1 VNPYPAGGLLS
12 LASNP
17 VPFLP
22 FGYDMYRLIGTAVTN
37 SSADLVYLTQ
47 FGNGSGSLVSYSI
60 PPVSVLTAGAAT
72 TFTAVSLASAIP
84 SGVAS
89 QVVLSVS
96 FTSALAGDMAEF
108 LPYGSSL
115 SGGSVGVVQFG
126 GGPAGV
132 QTGIVTVPVGSDA
145 GVPEILY
152 KVDSGDALSL
162 SVIGYR

>member
-1 VNPYPAGGLLS
+1 
-12 LASNP
+12 
-17 VPFLP
+17 
-22 FGYDMYRLIGTAVTN
+22 MYRLIGTAVTN